1 MKNVILIFNDNT
13 EIFRWPE
20 FFFFFT
26 HFIFFSFIYQFF
38 SPSFFF
44 FLQFRRFVFVLSP
57 RLSALS
63 PTWHFV
69 VSQQIRIFGKM
80 RETGGRG
87 IAFIRTSYLDEKFRS
102 FPRHISSFSKK
113 KPRST
118 RNNYSRYFL
127 SLASSRFIRALF
139 NFRFSGTYTILAFN
153 WPN

>member
-20 FFFFFT
+20 FFFFYTLYLFFV
-26 HFIFFSFIYQFF
+26 HLSIFP
-38 SPSFFF
+38 PSLFFF

-57 RLSALS
+57 CLSALS

-127 SLASSRFIRALF
+127 SLASSRFTRALF